1 MTRTVALAGLAVALG
16 LFALG
21 ILSPMMIVHPGF
33 GGHTALVDYLFDD
46 LTAPRAISLWGGLG
60 ALWTQGA
67 IGLALL
73 LGLFS
78 LGLPGLKFVVCL
90 HASLGRHQ
98 RWLMAVVH
106 TVGFLSM
113 AEVVFVAVFAL
124 TLKALPGGTRLET
137 AGGLWI
143 YALSVLLLSAVTAM
157 LHRQGVASDQK
168 GHAETDEH
176 HRPGRGQGVVHEE
189 VDLE

>member
-1 MTRTVALAGLAVALG
+1 MTRTAALGALAVALG
-16 LFALG
+16 LFVLG

-33 GGHTALVDYLFDD
+33 GSHTALVDYLFED
-46 LTAPRAISLWGGLG
+46 LTAPRPISLWGGLG

-78 LGLPGLKFVVCL
+78 IGLPGLKFIVCL
-90 HASLGRHQ
+90 QATLGRHQ
-98 RWLMAVVH
+98 RGLIAVVH

-124 TLKALPGGTRLET
+124 TLKALPGGTQLET

-143 YALSVLLLSAVTAM
+143 YALSVVLLSAVTAL
-157 LHRQGVASDQK
+157 LHREVAVSDQI
-168 GHAETDEH
+168 GRAEADQH
-176 HRPGRGQGVVHEE
+176 DGAGLGQGVVHEE